1 MYENS
6 RQARARKDAL
16 QRLQV
21 LRESKYLG
29 TDASKGM
36 IEKIVTF
43 LIVLAGMLIFLAL
56 ASLPTLI

>member
-1 MYENS
+1 MHENS
-6 RQARARKDAL
+6 HQAQARKDAL

-21 LRESKYLG
+21 SRASKRMG
-29 TDASKGM
+29 TDASQGM

-43 LIVLAGMLIFLAL
+43 LIVLVGMILFLAL